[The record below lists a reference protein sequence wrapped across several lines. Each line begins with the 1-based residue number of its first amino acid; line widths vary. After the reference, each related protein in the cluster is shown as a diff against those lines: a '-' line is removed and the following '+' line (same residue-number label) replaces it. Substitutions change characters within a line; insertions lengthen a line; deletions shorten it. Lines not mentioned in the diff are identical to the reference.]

1 MVEQQEMIG
10 ALIHPDS
17 GVRTP
22 VLALLGGDQ
31 IRVRGTYMDFETHL
45 RSAIRGGY
53 TLESNNHDLLGAWD
67 KQRQAAEA
75 ERFRIQQELQELAN
89 LHSEGLK
96 K

>member
-1 MVEQQEMIG
+1 MVEQREIIG
-10 ALIHPDS
+10 ALIHPVS

-53 TLESNNHDLLGAWD
+53 TLESDDSDLLGAWK
-67 KQRQAAEA
+67 KQREAVDAEQS
-75 ERFRIQQELQELAN
+75 RIQQELQDLAD
-89 LHSEGLK
+89 LHSEGLEK
-96 K
+96 

>member
-1 MVEQQEMIG
+1 MVEQETIG
-10 ALIHPDS
+10 ALIHPVS

-53 TLESNNHDLLGAWD
+53 TLESDDSDLLGA
-67 KQRQAAEA
+67 
-75 ERFRIQQELQELAN
+75 
-89 LHSEGLK
+89 
-96 K
+96 